1 MAFILKLIYY
11 CLLAGTAALSFFYI
25 WTALFSKPGTNNP
38 FYLKQWFGIVSL
50 FVLAILYKAYLAGEV
65 EARFGLGIKII
76 MISWALWGLIV
87 ILFYGIAKYLGKI

>member
-11 CLLAGTAALSFFYI
+11 CFLAGTAALSFFYI

-76 MISWALWGLIV
+76 KISWALWGLIV
-87 ILFYGIAKYLGKI
+87 ILFYGIAMYLGKI